1 MPQRHALASILA
13 TEQQC
18 QQKTMRQQSVSK
30 AADSFKAIDSGAF
43 RELSALSVKFYIDI
57 LFPLRSP
64 FNNP

>member
-30 AADSFKAIDSGAF
+30 AADSFKASDCKGF
-43 RELSALSVKFYIDI
+43 GELSALSVKSYIDI
-57 LFPLRSP
+57 LFPKESIQ
-64 FNNP
+64 